1 MLTAEALADGVTDA
15 GLLAAYE
22 WRLRP
27 EEIRYQPWVDGQ
39 LGKMRRGLAMLE
51 QTALVTA
58 GPMTA
63 ARIAAACTLGYMDFR
78 FPDLDWR
85 ETCPKLAAWYAEFA
99 ATPAMVATAIEG

>member
-1 MLTAEALADGVTDA
+1 VLTAEALADGVIDA

-27 EEIRYQPWVDGQ
+27 KEIRYQPWVDGQ

-78 FPDLDWR
+78 FPDLGWR
-85 ETCPKLAAWYAEFA
+85 ETCPKLAA
-99 ATPAMVATAIEG
+99 